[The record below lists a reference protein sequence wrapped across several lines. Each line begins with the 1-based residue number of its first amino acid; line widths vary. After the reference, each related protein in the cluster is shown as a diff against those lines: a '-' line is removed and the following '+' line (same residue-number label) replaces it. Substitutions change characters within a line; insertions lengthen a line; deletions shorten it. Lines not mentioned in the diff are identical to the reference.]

1 MTEEKI
7 SSIGEVP
14 SISPSSQYQS
24 TNKNAYEIR
33 TDILNMALEW
43 VKWQTEASL
52 EITRR
57 RGNNQFLEPNQLP
70 NSEKVLEIA
79 KKFYTFVENKR

>member
-7 SSIGEVP
+7 SSLGEIP
-14 SISPSSQYQS
+14 NILPPGQYQS
-24 TNKNAYEIR
+24 TNRNAYEIR

-43 VKWQTEASL
+43 VKWQTNMSL
-52 EITRR
+52 EITNR
-57 RGNNQFLEPNQLP
+57 RGCNQFLEPNQLP

-79 KKFYTFVENKR
+79 KKFYTFVENRR